1 MRKFLLSILATSAI
15 FSATA
20 QPKMVINIVVG
31 GMRASD
37 LERYSA
43 NFSKEGFMRLKRG
56 GANFSECY
64 TDFIPTSEQ
73 MALATIAT
81 GDRKSVV

>member
-1 MRKFLLSILATSAI
+1 MTVMRKFILSILTFATTICAS
-15 FSATA
+15 A

-31 GMRASD
+31 GMRATD

-43 NFSKEGFMRLKRG
+43 NFSQEGIMRLKRG
-56 GANFSECY
+56 GTNFTECY

-73 MALATIAT
+73 MALSTIAT
-81 GDRKSVV
+81 GAI